1 MTTRTE
7 FEMSM
12 NIKVMIN
19 PHIIY
24 YKDPKHIDCAIAFK
38 KYLNIPYTN
47 DLKDLKGERVLFLDF
62 PSKKVDVEDSM
73 YFKCQR
79 LLDQT
84 L

>member
-1 MTTRTE
+1 MTSRNE
-7 FEMSM
+7 FDMST
-12 NIKVMIN
+12 IVKVMIN

-24 YKDPKHIDCAIAFK
+24 YENLKHIDCAIAFK

-47 DLKDLKGERVLFLDF
+47 NLKDIEGERVLFLDF
-62 PSKKVDVEDSM
+62 PSKKVDVEDSV
-73 YFKCQR
+73 YFKCQG

>member
-1 MTTRTE
+1 MTTRGE

-62 PSKKVDVEDSM
+62 LPRKLM
-73 YFKCQR
+73 
-79 LLDQT
+79 
-84 L
+84 